1 MRKKKNNVTVLKIV
15 LSIVIALVVAGI
27 RIYLDN
33 KYFEYWAVENKG
45 MDAMYIFESSLKLEK
60 GILCGTGLSYLG
72 SLNRIE
78 NDLEIGSVVDVN
90 NGKYR
95 YEKDSL
101 KGDERLKWGAGVITS
116 KYSKYDSCFQSIKL
130 IEVDDADSVK
140 ITKID
145 NVWGE
150 TTRYIGK
157 RQNAIVTECS
167 VCRMENG
174 LCKDTISVE
183 RIELNPISGKREKRF
198 YKTKYSDNTETFFYD
213 SLGRLVEVK
222 MDENVYRYEH
232 FTNDTADLDVKMF
245 DKTGRELGFY
255 KRTYKT
261 DERQKTVQYKKKNSN
276 EVVKEIY
283 ENGKLKL
290 KISVE
295 SIAYGLIEN
304 VFYRSSDDFYRSNNL
319 QVTYYDSVGAAVY
332 DSSYSEQEY
341 FSDEKSKA
349 ISHVDKVEHG
359 TNGKVEKIVHYEE
372 PFYRS
377 KSKSPWKSLG
387 LKKIGIDKFYSGK
400 LDNVEEC
407 KEPLAIVQRMD
418 EEIWKI
424 DKDEIKPK
432 NSYDN
437 WISRMIRR
445 IMKAFD

>member
-15 LSIVIALVVAGI
+15 LSIVIPLVVAGI
-27 RIYLDN
+27 QIYLDY
-33 KYFEYWAVENKG
+33 KRSEYWAVENKG
-45 MDAMYIFESSLKLEK
+45 MEAMIFFASSLELEK
-60 GILCGTGLSYLG
+60 GIWCGTGLSYLG

-116 KYSKYDSCFQSIKL
+116 EYSKYDSCFQSIKL

-183 RIELNPISGKREKRF
+183 RIELNPVSGKREKRF

-222 MDENVYRYEH
+222 MDEKVYRYEH

-261 DERQKTVQYKKKNSN
+261 DERQKTVTVQYKKKNSD

-295 SIAYGLIEN
+295 SIAYGLIEK
-304 VFYRSSDDFYRSNNL
+304 VFYRSSDDFYRSNNFKA
-319 QVTYYDSVGAAVY
+319 TYYDSVGAAVY

-341 FSDEKSKA
+341 FSDEKSIA

-387 LKKIGIDKFYSGK
+387 LKKNGIDEFKFYKG
-400 LDNVEEC
+400 NIENINEC
-407 KEPLAIVQRMD
+407 KESLNLSRAFEALMKVMEKQ
-418 EEIWKI
+418 
-424 DKDEIKPK
+424 
-432 NSYDN
+432 NSKKSDSSDN
-437 WISRMIRR
+437 SQ
-445 IMKAFD
+445 K

>member
-15 LSIVIALVVAGI
+15 LSIVIPLVVAGI
-27 RIYLDN
+27 QIYLDY
-33 KYFEYWAVENKG
+33 KRSEYWAVENKG
-45 MDAMYIFESSLKLEK
+45 MEAMIFFASSLELEK
-60 GILCGTGLSYLG
+60 GIWCGTGLSYLG

-116 KYSKYDSCFQSIKL
+116 EYSKYDSCFQSIKL

-232 FTNDTADLDVKMF
+232 FTNDSADLDVKMF

-295 SIAYGLIEN
+295 SIAYGLIEK
-304 VFYRSSDDFYRSNNL
+304 VFYRSSDDFYRSNNFKA
-319 QVTYYDSVGAAVY
+319 TYYDSVGAAVY

-341 FSDEKSKA
+341 LSDEKSIA
-349 ISHVDKVEHG
+349 ISYVDKVKHG

-387 LKKIGIDKFYSGK
+387 LKKIGIDEFKFYKG
-400 LDNVEEC
+400 NIENINEC
-407 KEPLAIVQRMD
+407 KESLNLSRVIEALMKVMEKQ
-418 EEIWKI
+418 
-424 DKDEIKPK
+424 
-432 NSYDN
+432 NSKKSDSSDN
-437 WISRMIRR
+437 SQ
-445 IMKAFD
+445 K

>member
-15 LSIVIALVVAGI
+15 LSIVIPLVVAGI
-27 RIYLDN
+27 QIYLDY
-33 KYFEYWAVENKG
+33 KRSEYWAVENKG
-45 MDAMYIFESSLKLEK
+45 MEAMIFFASSLELEK
-60 GILCGTGLSYLG
+60 GIWCGTGLSYLG

-116 KYSKYDSCFQSIKL
+116 EYSKYDSCFQSIKL

-295 SIAYGLIEN
+295 SIAYGLIEK
-304 VFYRSSDDFYRSNNL
+304 VFYRSSDDFYRSNNFKA
-319 QVTYYDSVGAAVY
+319 TYYDSVGAAVY

-387 LKKIGIDKFYSGK
+387 LKKIGIDEFKFYKG
-400 LDNVEEC
+400 NIENINEC
-407 KEPLAIVQRMD
+407 KESLNLSRVVEALMKVMEKQ
-418 EEIWKI
+418 
-424 DKDEIKPK
+424 
-432 NSYDN
+432 NSKKSDSSDN
-437 WISRMIRR
+437 SQ
-445 IMKAFD
+445 K

>member
-15 LSIVIALVVAGI
+15 LSIVIALVVTGI
-27 RIYLDN
+27 RIYLDY
-33 KYFEYWAVENKG
+33 KRSEYWAVEYKG
-45 MDAMYIFESSLKLEK
+45 MEAMIFFESSLELEK
-60 GILCGTGLSYLG
+60 GIWCGTGLSYLG
-72 SLNRIE
+72 ALNGIE

-116 KYSKYDSCFQSIKL
+116 KYSKYDSCFQSIKF

-183 RIELNPISGKREKRF
+183 RIELNPVSGKREKRF
-198 YKTKYSDNTETFFYD
+198 YKTKYGDNTETFFYD

-341 FSDEKSKA
+341 FSDEKSIA
-349 ISHVDKVEHG
+349 ISHVDKVKHG

-387 LKKIGIDKFYSGK
+387 LKKIGIDEFKFYKG
-400 LDNVEEC
+400 NIENINEC
-407 KEPLAIVQRMD
+407 KESLNLSRGFEWLFLDSMKVMKKQ
-418 EEIWKI
+418 
-424 DKDEIKPK
+424 
-432 NSYDN
+432 NSKKSDSSDN
-437 WISRMIRR
+437 SQ
-445 IMKAFD
+445 K

>member
-27 RIYLDN
+27 RIYLDH
-33 KYFEYWAVENKG
+33 KRSEYWAVENKG
-45 MDAMYIFESSLKLEK
+45 MDAMYFFESSLKLEK

-116 KYSKYDSCFQSIKL
+116 EYSKYDSCFRSIKL

-183 RIELNPISGKREKRF
+183 RIELNPVSGKREKRF

-222 MDENVYRYEH
+222 TDENVYRYEH

-255 KRTYKT
+255 KRKFKGNR
-261 DERQKTVQYKKKNSN
+261 ETVQYGTGRHEEKINR
-276 EVVKEIY
+276 Y
-283 ENGKLKL
+283 FENGKLKL

-295 SIAYGLIEN
+295 SNAYGLIEN
-304 VFYRSSDDFYRSNNL
+304 VFSRSSDGLYRSNNL

-341 FSDEKSKA
+341 LSDEKSIA
-349 ISHVDKVEHG
+349 ISYVDKVKHG

-387 LKKIGIDKFYSGK
+387 LKKIGIDEFKFYKG
-400 LDNVEEC
+400 NIENINEC
-407 KEPLAIVQRMD
+407 KETLNLSRVFEALMKVMEKQ
-418 EEIWKI
+418 
-424 DKDEIKPK
+424 
-432 NSYDN
+432 NSKKSDSSDN
-437 WISRMIRR
+437 SQE
-445 IMKAFD
+445 